1 MLKNEKENDH
11 FLIKREKKRKTKKQ
25 KRMSNVDK
33 SQQYD
38 KKKATQVSLLM
49 KNIE

>member
-1 MLKNEKENDH
+1 MKKKMIISLLRERRKEKPRN
-11 FLIKREKKRKTKKQ
+11 KKECLT
-25 KRMSNVDK
+25 VDK

-38 KKKATQVSLLM
+38 QKKATQVSLLM